1 MAFANTTIQIRKSGA
16 TGNVPTSLN
25 FGELAINYF
34 DNKLY
39 YKNGA
44 GNISYF
50 YGANNGPS
58 FATANVGG
66 TLIISS
72 APNDILSF
80 ANSGGIN
87 VIGNTT
93 TKSISHQI
101 TGYQTFLA
109 PFSGALTSAQIGAL
123 IQINGNVTIP
133 NANSCPL
140 GGTFTF
146 TNETSTQYT
155 VSVTGGADFLYHN
168 PLLNSSNK
176 SIAINSGETLQIAS
190 RGPGSTEWDCVGGTA
205 LLKYTQTTNVNSL
218 VINSGGGGSITFAD
232 GTVQSTSASSGSV
245 DTIARA
251 TANAAFIQANS
262 AYQSQNVTGTYANA
276 AFTTANNALPNT
288 GSVITVNTNSV
299 LYVSNTTNATSNTTG
314 ALIVYGGISTLSN
327 VYANSIY
334 TNGLYYANG
343 TPYST
348 GGGGS
353 AVVVSD
359 VAPSSPVANSLWW
372 KSDEGT
378 LKIYYTDPNGSQ
390 WVDAVATVAGPV
402 GPQGP
407 TGPTGPTGSTGPQ
420 GANGT
425 NGANGTSLISN
436 YVYDLDDISYKTDG
450 FTGTFPL
457 TYNYAS
463 ANISSPFLITVTV
476 NGILQP
482 AFDYKYDTVWQSSVL
497 SASKGYTIDN
507 VGNPT
512 SNGYIKF
519 AECPTQGSQ
528 ILIRTVV
535 GNPPTSLKL
544 YPFKPLDV
552 FMGY

>member
-50 YGANNGPS
+50 YGSNNGPS
-58 FATANVGG
+58 FATANANNS
-66 TLIISS
+66 LITAS
-72 APNDILSF
+72 APNDTISF
-80 ANSGGIN
+80 VPANGIS
-87 VIGNTT
+87 ITACTT
-93 TKSISHQI
+93 TK
-101 TGYQTFLA
+101 T
-109 PFSGALTSAQIGAL
+109 
-123 IQINGNVTIP
+123 VTIGDGATYNQANTATN
-133 NANSCPL
+133 NAA
-140 GGTFTF
+140 
-146 TNETSTQYT
+146 
-155 VSVTGGADFLYHN
+155 GASLYAN
-168 PLLNSSNK
+168 GAF
-176 SIAINSGETLQIAS
+176 IQ
-190 RGPGSTEWDCVGGTA
+190 
-205 LLKYTQTTNVNSL
+205 
-218 VINSGGGGSITFAD
+218 
-232 GTVQSTSASSGSV
+232 
-245 DTIARA
+245 
-251 TANAAFIQANS
+251 ANAAFI
-262 AYQSQNVTGTYANA
+262 
-276 AFTTANNALPNT
+276 TANNALPNT

-314 ALIVYGGISTLSN
+314 ALIVYGGISTRSN

-378 LKIYYTDPNGSQ
+378 LKIYYTDTNGSQ

-407 TGPTGPTGSTGPQ
+407 
-420 GANGT
+420 
-425 NGANGTSLISN
+425 NGTSLISN

-476 NGILQP
+476 NGLLQP
-482 AFDYKYDTVWQSSVL
+482 AFDYKYDTVWQSSIL

-519 AECPTQGSQ
+519 AECPSQGSQ